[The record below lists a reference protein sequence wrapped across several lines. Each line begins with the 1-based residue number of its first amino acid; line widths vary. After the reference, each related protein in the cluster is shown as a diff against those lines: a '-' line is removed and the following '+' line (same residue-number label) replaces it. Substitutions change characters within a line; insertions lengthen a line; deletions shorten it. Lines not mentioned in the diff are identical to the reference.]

1 MSDSIVRR
9 RRAYGT
15 IPRDLL
21 RDPAISAQAK
31 TLYALLDDFASPN
44 QPEPFPGKELLAELL
59 GVTTRTIFAWTK
71 ELTEAGWLTVERRDG
86 TSNLYCLEEEVRK
99 PASRGVRKPA
109 SYEGEP
115 DEGEPS
121 EESSSSPPVG
131 SRARRTPRRK
141 ATREAGEPSVPPRPP
156 SPRRSPQQ
164 VVRNAIA
171 DLQPTDHEIGELIAW
186 VRDEGRVRSL
196 FAFAA
201 SPAGRE
207 DLARRLD
214 RIRGSVVYNPADIIL
229 SSPSQ
234 SVAD

>member
-1 MSDSIVRR
+1 M
-9 RRAYGT
+9 
-15 IPRDLL
+15 
-21 RDPAISAQAK
+21 
-31 TLYALLDDFASPN
+31 
-44 QPEPFPGKELLAELL
+44 
-59 GVTTRTIFAWTK
+59 
-71 ELTEAGWLTVERRDG
+71 
-86 TSNLYCLEEEVRK
+86 
-99 PASRGVRKPA
+99 
-109 SYEGEP
+109 
-115 DEGEPS
+115 
-121 EESSSSPPVG
+121 
-131 SRARRTPRRK
+131 
-141 ATREAGEPSVPPRPP
+141 
-156 SPRRSPQQ
+156 
-164 VVRNAIA
+164 VRNAIA